1 MYPIK
6 SKCTIYDRSFVD
18 DLHPYDITVDVPINK
33 DDSSKFNIRYSI
45 EKGFAYTPIN
55 IRADD
60 PLRRITNDSPVVEDT
75 YDVWRPIIFKEHMSD
90 WSQTTREIINQEAII
105 TPRLGIEDY
114 ITFKPSFKSWEIIQ
128 ESNST
133 LIPNPAMMSID
144 FMISPVT
151 TSSIPVYGIMG
162 WFKDSDK
169 SPSFT
174 DFNLEFFPNGS
185 RLIYKGPTKTHPTR
199 PTYALIKDKEYIKL
213 SNSKVLLIQDA
224 NNRSKFTTDKIEF
237 KQDLSIDIDILT
249 SFLTVELKN
258 TPIKFCLSTDKLDG
272 IERNSSTSYIQ
283 RRHWISNGDHYSYFL
298 GPLDRD
304 QSYDNNTI
312 SRSYISPC
320 LYHKY
325 RNIYNILY
333 SSTVESCRFLNSLAI
348 TRRLHKIS
356 QALATS
362 PLTDGVT
369 SRLLLDRRIINYV
382 INFLSLE
389 TDFSNVGH
397 NLSNK
402 KASQYTYVEE
412 ADSLYILLTN
422 IFRRLRDMELTNGV
436 NLSSAFTS
444 QLSHKTLSNN
454 YIYNKTTLFQKLLSK
469 YGASLRIKD
478 KEVKLLFREIL
489 DQNSIF
495 INQPIRNLCDR
506 TSKGTSNQAWYNFYN
521 NQSIQLG
528 STLVSTSI
536 KPTTVGLNQGGNQV
550 IFDGYSLI
558 NVGNTG
564 KDDIVIPLLD
574 VYKDV
579 TNKFSISAGSD
590 IVVNLA
596 DSQPIQNF
604 AIDRLG
610 VIGISFNPDASYL
623 WETISGPCARFTD
636 YNRDIYRQIKFS
648 QSTEHDPDVY
658 IYEIG
663 RYEFRLTVS
672 TKFITLTD
680 TKVVWV
686 VDDNNYYELRQTDS
700 SAYKAPAS
708 IGSDKDLLVTGRFA
722 RNISYDPLYL
732 KIMCPNLA
740 QVAITD
746 GLFWPIKTD
755 CSIGIAGKIGS
766 TDNQI
771 FPSANLGGNYRFKFP
786 KSSNPTFSQAYLT
799 LGYFPGNTTMK
810 LEFIILENMR
820 SNKPKCSQC
829 LSFHDNLLISDKL
842 SYIRKLGPSDRIDLL
857 SLPST
862 LDKAIKIFVIG
873 SKGGEW
879 VEGNSRIIT
888 TYEYPEITTDPKFA
902 PPIKSYGGYSRE
914 IVQSLFEGKSVFLGQ
929 GVDSFSLKHVGGNEA
944 PFSNFG
950 QPITPLLGY
959 NLPSITGHNLKEEVD
974 PRIFFADQPIKED
987 GSNKY
992 KICHMVP
999 FRGHA
1004 LKDYHNSFT
1013 KGCFHPSS
1021 GWLDTDIPEFKHLNN
1036 KSSVLKFSPGHRDT
1050 FRLVG
1055 AGFNTL
1061 KSLEYVDKKSFP
1073 QFRYKPGDR
1082 TTNGNIDKTTKITY
1096 KSTISL
1102 NIDNRVALPEPI
1114 KGEKPE
1120 AFRARSQPR
1129 ELSDHDV
1136 NHGYR
1141 FLNEGIRNN
1150 YNDEYNVTTNMDNKT
1165 SVDCDNN
1172 TIISYTFPVRG
1183 KTFVPEDNKGAGILQ
1198 DSDLEARTIEDIEI
1212 KLNFLNYINTQDLI
1226 IWLDVDVCA
1235 AEAARINQEG
1245 NPDPM
1250 RAERKGFR
1258 NEHLTDGG
1266 MGSTLKEHEFF
1277 INSFVEGRGYDTHQN
1292 TFFRTYLSGLIDINT
1307 PGKIERHLLY
1317 DWKND
1322 LANKDV
1328 KTKFRLVLLNQ
1339 EYVQNNGYNFNLSF
1353 SDHASKNTVP
1363 SNDNTT
1369 TLLKRFDEKDAHAR
1383 YCYSDLRT
1391 EEMGVDVISH
1401 SRQSVDSIHLL
1412 PSKKGMAN
1420 LSNNEN
1426 LSHAQAMT
1434 NSNIPMKYASF
1445 AKFRDLKLFG
1455 AQGTGTTFTL
1465 NIAVVGQS
1473 IDMSAQDNIKD
1484 NDLLSGL
1491 KSTKVK
1497 KESDSINNSLC
1508 SWELILHTKPI
1519 KGFIDKDSLGLIK
1532 YGSEP
1537 NIPGY
1542 NFKCDFKDSK
1552 YLIPPVNIN
1561 APNTYSNDM
1570 SVCTMNS
1577 SIDGTY
1583 NTLHKTPNTS
1593 LKLAERITAI
1603 LSVVLRDIVLSF
1615 GFVWGFD
1622 IAYKGLFDLFKDK
1635 RIAESVDNSN
1645 SMVDKADYNT
1655 FGFGSGEKVLIN
1667 VRKKPYEYDN
1677 FGDINDLLW
1686 YTMEATIFKYK
1697 NTKILKNNRY
1707 SMVKN
1712 KYHIF
1717 SIYKAEYYDQ
1727 NYKVVYI
1734 EGKRLG
1740 YILQNKKSIIVAD
1753 NDLNIFQKIYE
1764 TIKATPPNAPGR
1776 IKQEIFTDEQL
1787 EYLYRAGFS
1796 SDDFDGG
1803 GPEKDSKITIPYNV
1817 ITYDR
1822 VINEINYLKP
1832 PTIIKESTLLKV
1844 PKEWLVLSL
1853 TKTFKEDSGR
1863 KDKDGLIIYY
1873 TLTKKIVLHQQATR
1887 VVVPNTNTITLC
1899 RRAIDIENPEQ
1910 LTCAPM
1916 GLEKG
1921 GANNKIPEISHSA
1934 FGEGAYGNGSPFID
1948 PSILSSIPRYN
1959 RLDNIYEIFNNHEN
1973 DRLKYLDM
1981 SYYNVSDGS
1990 KASKET
1996 KGYVKGYPWS
2006 LSDNPEIFLT
2016 ENNYN
2021 LFIDKYKK
2029 IYPRSETDISKS
2041 LLEIK
2046 ETLSKISNIQKSN
2059 YSYID
2064 LVFEDKDIEEFKSI
2078 NFTEA
2083 KNIPYT
2089 ISIAGDYV
2097 EHVPIKRGEAL
2108 LEDKKEL
2115 EAREK
2120 NILYL
2125 RSRLDVINKTISDL
2139 KNQYNLLPPDPIE
2152 CYAKII
2158 DGTKENR
2165 DLFGGQKPLPVCQ
2178 QRNIKK
2184 KLLAEYRNKNDILSI
2199 YEREVTRKQDDKNA
2213 IETILKKEKALP
2225 YLEPKGLNSTEYNS
2239 LNDDVYW
2246 INIDPKQGCSLAYE
2260 ELPKIL
2266 KKIIYKCNG
2275 VVGLEIDPDAINICP
2290 RRVDSVILEN
2300 SDATFINNGDKFEY
2314 TIDDTK
2320 IDDWKNYYQ
2329 EKYKIKF
2336 DQWEEFIVSKKFFIN
2351 TNGPR
2356 DTLVEATEYYDIL
2369 KEPESKYSIGEGVLV
2384 NKDGSIIDNRVYN
2397 KFNLNDI
2404 SNIDVKFKI
2413 IPRKIKHIDNHYTRN
2428 IITTIGSTI
2437 KGIDGVG
2444 NSGGRVYNE
2453 MEQWICY
2460 DPRTMKV
2467 TATTDYLKVQN
2478 EMIFRSYFSSV
2489 DGIEHKYPVFDSVE
2503 PWEMIPYEYKL
2514 D

>member
-33 DDSSKFNIRYSI
+33 DDTSKFNIRYSI
-45 EKGFAYTPIN
+45 ENGFAYTPIN
-55 IRADD
+55 IDVTD
-60 PLRRITNDSPVVEDT
+60 PLRRITNDSPGLEDT
-75 YDVWRPIIFKEHMSD
+75 YDVWRPIIFKEYMSD
-90 WSQTTREIINQEAII
+90 WSQRTREIINQEAII

-114 ITFKPSFKSWEIIQ
+114 ITFKPSFKSWEIIE

-133 LIPNPAMMSID
+133 RDPNPAMMSID

-185 RLIYKGPTKTHPTR
+185 RLIYKGPTKTIPTD

-237 KQDLSIDIDILT
+237 KQHRSIDIDFLT
-249 SFLTVELKN
+249 SFLTVEGKN

-272 IERNSSTSYIQ
+272 IESNSSTSYIQ

-304 QSYDNNTI
+304 QSYDNDTI

-382 INFLSLE
+382 INFLKLG
-389 TDFSNVGH
+389 TDVAAASEIT
-397 NLSNK
+397 NK
-402 KASQYTYVEE
+402 APKYTYVEE

-422 IFRRLRDMELTNGV
+422 IFRRLRNMELTNGV

-478 KEVKLLFREIL
+478 KEVKLVFRKTL

-528 STLVSTSI
+528 STLVATSI
-536 KPTTVGLNQGGNQV
+536 KPTTVANQV
-550 IFDGYSLI
+550 ILDGYSFI
-558 NVGNTG
+558 NVGNTEKVG
-564 KDDIVIPLLD
+564 IVIPLLD

-610 VIGISFNPDASYL
+610 FITSIGFNPDASYL
-623 WETISGPCARFTD
+623 WEKISGPCARFTD
-636 YNRDIYRQIKFS
+636 YNRDIYRQIRFF
-648 QSTEHDPDVY
+648 QSTQHDPDVY

-686 VDDNNYYELRQTDS
+686 VDDNNYYELRQTGT
-700 SAYKAPAS
+700 AFKAPAS

-755 CSIGIAGKIGS
+755 CSIGISGKIGS

-771 FPSANLGGNYRFKFP
+771 FPSANLGGNYRFKFN
-786 KSSNPTFSQAYLT
+786 KSSNPTFSTASLT

-842 SYIRKLGPSDRIDLL
+842 SYTRKLGRSDSISLL
-857 SLPST
+857 SLPAT
-862 LDKAIKIFVIG
+862 LDKPKQIFVIG
-873 SKGGEW
+873 PKGGEW

-888 TYEYPEITTDPKFA
+888 TYEYPEITTDPTFA
-902 PPIKSYGGYSRE
+902 PLIKAFGGYSEKE
-914 IVQSLFEGKSVFLGQ
+914 IGTLLEHTQFINTSNLGT
-929 GVDSFSLKHVGGNEA
+929 FPTPIIGGN
-944 PFSNFG
+944 
-950 QPITPLLGY
+950 
-959 NLPSITGHNLKEEVD
+959 LPPITGHNLREEIDYAVNV
-974 PRIFFADQPIKED
+974 PNNAPNSLKTNIH
-987 GSNKY
+987 

-999 FRGHA
+999 YRGHI
-1004 LKDYHNSFT
+1004 LKDHHNSFT
-1013 KGCFHPSS
+1013 KGCFHPSL
-1021 GWLDTDIPEFKHLNN
+1021 GWLDTAIPEFSKFNN

-1073 QFRYKPGDR
+1073 QFRYKPGDG
-1082 TTNGNIDKTTKITY
+1082 TTDGNIDKTTKITY

-1120 AFRARSQPR
+1120 AFFARSQPR

-1141 FLNEGIRNN
+1141 FLNEGFRNN

-1183 KTFVPEDNKGAGILQ
+1183 KTFVPEDNKGAGFLQ

-1250 RAERKGFR
+1250 RAERKSFR
-1258 NEHLTDGG
+1258 NEDLNDGG
-1266 MGSTLKEHEFF
+1266 MGSTLSNHESF
-1277 INSFVEGRGYDTHQN
+1277 INSFVEGRGYDTRQN
-1292 TFFRTYLSGLIDINT
+1292 TFFKEYLKGLIDINT

-1369 TLLKRFDEKDAHAR
+1369 TLLKKFAKNDAPAQ
-1383 YCYSDLRT
+1383 YCMVDLQT
-1391 EEMGVDVISH
+1391 EEMGVDVVSH

-1420 LSNNEN
+1420 LTNNDN

-1455 AQGTGTTFTL
+1455 AQGAGTRFTL

-1561 APNTYSNDM
+1561 APNTYSNNM

-1583 NTLHKTPNTS
+1583 NTLHKTPDTS
-1593 LKLAERITAI
+1593 LKFAERITAI
-1603 LSVVLRDIVLSF
+1603 LARVVLEVVLTF
-1615 GFVWGFD
+1615 GFSWGFD
-1622 IAYKGLFDLFKDK
+1622 TAYKGLFDMFKDK

-1667 VRKKPYEYDN
+1667 VRKKPYEYAN

-1712 KYHIF
+1712 RYHIF
-1717 SIYKAEYYDQ
+1717 SIYKGEYYSQ
-1727 NYKVVYI
+1727 NYKLAYI

-1740 YILQNKKSIIVAD
+1740 CILQNKKSIIVAD

-1764 TIKATPPNAPGR
+1764 TAPGP
-1776 IKQEIFTDEQL
+1776 ITQEIFTNEQL

-1796 SDDFDGG
+1796 SADFDGG
-1803 GPEKDSKITIPYNV
+1803 GPEGDSKITILDNV

-1822 VINEINYLKP
+1822 GINEINYLIKH
-1832 PTIIKESTLLKV
+1832 PTVIKESTLLKV
-1844 PKEWLVLSL
+1844 PKEWLVLTL
-1853 TKTFKEDSGR
+1853 TKTFKVNSER
-1863 KDKDGLIIYY
+1863 KNQFGQDIYN
-1873 TLTKKIVLHQQATR
+1873 TFTKKIVLQEQATR
-1887 VVVPNTNTITLC
+1887 AFVPNTNTITLF
-1899 RRAIDIENPEQ
+1899 RRAIDIENPDEV
-1910 LTCAPM
+1910 TCAPM

-1921 GANNKIPEISHSA
+1921 GTNNKIPEILHSA

-1973 DRLKYLDM
+1973 DRLKYLEM
-1981 SYYNVSDGS
+1981 QYLNRDGS
-1990 KASKET
+1990 ENRDIAPT
-1996 KGYVKGYPWS
+1996 QANVKGYPWS

-2021 LFIDKYKK
+2021 LFISKFYKRST
-2029 IYPRSETDISKS
+2029 RSETDISKS

-2046 ETLSKISNIQKSN
+2046 EALSKISNIQKSN

-2064 LVFEDKDIEEFKSI
+2064 LVFEDKDIEMFNKKIDFNDSKGAYNVSI
-2078 NFTEA
+2078 
-2083 KNIPYT
+2083 K
-2089 ISIAGDYV
+2089 GDYI
-2097 EHVPIKRGEAL
+2097 EHIPIKRGEAL
-2108 LEDKKEL
+2108 LDDTQEL

-2120 NILYL
+2120 NVLYL
-2125 RSRLDVINKTISDL
+2125 RSRLDIINKTISDL

-2158 DGTKENR
+2158 DGSKENR
-2165 DLFGGQKPLPVCQ
+2165 NDFGGQKRLPVCS
-2178 QRNIKK
+2178 QRDIKK
-2184 KLLAEYRNKNDILSI
+2184 KLLAEYRNKNDVLSI

-2213 IETILKKEKALP
+2213 IQTILKKEKALP
-2225 YLEPKGLNSTEYNS
+2225 YLEPKVLNSTEYNS

-2275 VVGLEIDPDAINICP
+2275 VVGLEIDLDAINICP
-2290 RRVDSVILEN
+2290 RRVDSAVREN

-2320 IDDWKNYYQ
+2320 IDDLKNYYQ
-2329 EKYKIKF
+2329 QKYKIKF

-2369 KEPESKYSIGEGVLV
+2369 KEPESKYSIGGGALV
-2384 NKDGSIIDNRVYN
+2384 NKDGSRIDNRVYN

-2413 IPRKIKHIDNHYTRN
+2413 IPRKIKHIDKHYTRN
-2428 IITTIGSTI
+2428 IITSIGSTI
-2437 KGIDGVG
+2437 KGIAGVG

-2453 MEQWICY
+2453 MEQWVCY
-2460 DPRTMKV
+2460 DPRSMKF
-2467 TATTDYLKVQN
+2467 TPTTDYLKVQN

-2489 DGIEHKYPVFDSVE
+2489 DGIEHKYPLFDSLE

-2514 D
+2514 E

>member
-33 DDSSKFNIRYSI
+33 DDTSKFNIRYSI
-45 EKGFAYTPIN
+45 EENTFISTPIN

-185 RLIYKGPTKTHPTR
+185 RLIYKGPTKTIPTH

-237 KQDLSIDIDILT
+237 KQDRSIDINILT
-249 SFLTVELKN
+249 SFLTVELQN

-333 SSTVESCRFLNSLAI
+333 SSTVESCKFTNSLAI

-402 KASQYTYVEE
+402 KAASQYTYVEE

-422 IFRRLRDMELTNGV
+422 IFRRLRNMELTNGV

-478 KEVKLLFREIL
+478 KEVKLVFRKIL

-528 STLVSTSI
+528 STLVATSI
-536 KPTTVGLNQGGNQV
+536 KPTTVANQV
-550 IFDGYSLI
+550 ILDGYSFI
-558 NVGNTG
+558 NVGNTEKVG
-564 KDDIVIPLLD
+564 IVIPLLD
-574 VYKDV
+574 AYKDV

-596 DSQPIQNF
+596 DSQPIKNF

-610 VIGISFNPDASYL
+610 FITSIGFNPDASYL

-636 YNRDIYRQIKFS
+636 YNRDIYRQIRFS
-648 QSTEHDPDVY
+648 QSTQHDPEVY

-686 VDDNNYYELRQTDS
+686 VDDNNYYELRQAGTY
-700 SAYKAPAS
+700 YKAPAS

-771 FPSANLGGNYRFKFP
+771 FPSANLGGNYRFKFN
-786 KSSNPTFSQAYLT
+786 KSSNPTFSATSLT
-799 LGYFPGNTTMK
+799 LGYYPGNTTMK

-820 SNKPKCSQC
+820 SNKPECSQC
-829 LSFHDNLLISDKL
+829 LSFYDNLLISDKL
-842 SYIRKLGPSDRIDLL
+842 SYTRKLGRSDRISLL
-857 SLPST
+857 SLPAT
-862 LDKAIKIFVIG
+862 LNKIG
-873 SKGGEW
+873 S
-879 VEGNSRIIT
+879 SIPT
-888 TYEYPEITTDPKFA
+888 TDYEYPEITTDPTFA
-902 PPIKSYGGYSRE
+902 PLIKAFGGYSEKE
-914 IVQSLFEGKSVFLGQ
+914 IGTLLEHTQFINTSNLGT
-929 GVDSFSLKHVGGNEA
+929 FPTPIIGGN
-944 PFSNFG
+944 
-950 QPITPLLGY
+950 
-959 NLPSITGHNLKEEVD
+959 LPPITGHNLREEIDYAVNV
-974 PRIFFADQPIKED
+974 PNNAPNSLKTNIH
-987 GSNKY
+987 

-999 FRGHA
+999 YRGHI

-1021 GWLDTDIPEFKHLNN
+1021 GWLDTAIPEFSKLNN

-1073 QFRYKPGDR
+1073 QFRYKPGDE
-1082 TTNGNIDKTTKITY
+1082 TSNGSIDKTTKITY

-1120 AFRARSQPR
+1120 AYIARSQPR

-1141 FLNEGIRNN
+1141 FLNEGFRNN

-1183 KTFVPEDNKGAGILQ
+1183 KTFVPEDNKGAGFLQ

-1277 INSFVEGRGYDTHQN
+1277 TN
-1292 TFFRTYLSGLIDINT
+1292 TFLEGIGDDTSPKTYFKEYLKGLIDINT

-1369 TLLKRFDEKDAHAR
+1369 TLNKIFAKNTNAAIRCREGSITK
-1383 YCYSDLRT
+1383 
-1391 EEMGVDVISH
+1391 EMGVDIVSH
-1401 SRQSVDSIHLL
+1401 SRQSVDSICLL
-1412 PSKKGMAN
+1412 PSKKGLTA
-1420 LSNNEN
+1420 LSENEN

-1455 AQGTGTTFTL
+1455 AQGTGTRFTL

-1519 KGFIDKDSLGLIK
+1519 KRFIDKDSLGLIK

-1537 NIPGY
+1537 DIPGY
-1542 NFKCDFKDSK
+1542 NFKCDFTDSK

-1561 APNTYSNDM
+1561 APDTYSNNM

-1583 NTLHKTPNTS
+1583 NTLHKTPDTS
-1593 LKLAERITAI
+1593 LKFAERITAI
-1603 LSVVLRDIVLSF
+1603 LARVVLEVVLTF
-1615 GFVWGFD
+1615 GFSWGFD
-1622 IAYKGLFDLFKDK
+1622 TAYKGLFDMFKDK

-1667 VRKKPYEYDN
+1667 VRKKPYEYAN

-1707 SMVKN
+1707 SMIKN
-1712 KYHIF
+1712 RYHIF
-1717 SIYKAEYYDQ
+1717 SIYKIEDYDTSR
-1727 NYKVVYI
+1727 NSGDVVVYI
-1734 EGKRLG
+1734 EGKRLKF
-1740 YILQNKKSIIVAD
+1740 ILDTPSMIIAD
-1753 NDLNIFQKIYE
+1753 NDLNLMQTIHKAGGKVTKDMLTNEQLDYLSKDGISLGEKTIISIDTANIEQYRPEMIFNYIRYQ
-1764 TIKATPPNAPGR
+1764 PGR
-1776 IKQEIFTDEQL
+1776 GAQVITKDKKLFTD
-1787 EYLYRAGFS
+1787 
-1796 SDDFDGG
+1796 
-1803 GPEKDSKITIPYNV
+1803 
-1817 ITYDR
+1817 
-1822 VINEINYLKP
+1822 INKPATVLKLP
-1832 PTIIKESTLLKV
+1832 KPWSILK
-1844 PKEWLVLSL
+1844 L
-1853 TKTFKEDSGR
+1853 
-1863 KDKDGLIIYY
+1863 
-1873 TLTKKIVLHQQATR
+1873 TLTDTVKVRSILTDELEDEVKVRSVELSKRATR
-1887 VVVPNTNTITLC
+1887 VVVPNMNTIILF
-1899 RRAIDIENPEQ
+1899 RSAIDIENPDEG
-1910 LTCAPM
+1910 TCAPM

-1921 GANNKIPEISHSA
+1921 GTNNKIPEILHSA

-2158 DGTKENR
+2158 DGSKENR
-2165 DLFGGQKPLPVCQ
+2165 DLFGEQKPLPVCQ
-2178 QRNIKK
+2178 QRDIKK
-2184 KLLAEYRNKNDILSI
+2184 KLLAEYRNKNDVLSI
-2199 YEREVTRKQDDKNA
+2199 YEREVTRKVDDKNG

-2225 YLEPKGLNSTEYNS
+2225 YLEPKALNSTEYNS

-2266 KKIIYKCNG
+2266 KKVIYKCNG
-2275 VVGLEIDPDAINICP
+2275 LVGLEIDLDAINICP
-2290 RRVDSVILEN
+2290 RRVDSSVREN

-2314 TIDDTK
+2314 IIDDTK
-2320 IDDWKNYYQ
+2320 IDDLKNYYQ
-2329 EKYKIKF
+2329 QKYKIKF

-2369 KEPESKYSIGEGVLV
+2369 KEPESKYSIGGGALV
-2384 NKDGSIIDNRVYN
+2384 NKDGSRIDNRVYN

-2428 IITTIGSTI
+2428 IITSIGSTI
-2437 KGIDGVG
+2437 KGIAGVG

-2453 MEQWICY
+2453 MEQWVCY
-2460 DPRTMKV
+2460 DPRSMKF
-2467 TATTDYLKVQN
+2467 TPTTDYLKVQN

-2514 D
+2514 E

>member
-18 DLHPYDITVDVPINK
+18 DLRPYDIT
-33 DDSSKFNIRYSI
+33 DDPGNFNLRYSI
-45 EKGFAYTPIN
+45 EKGFASTPIV
-55 IRADD
+55 IRQSPSAGDL
-60 PLRRITNDSPVVEDT
+60 LRYITNYSPTLEDT
-75 YDVWRPIIFKEHMSD
+75 YDVWRPIIFKENMSN
-90 WSQTTREIINQEAII
+90 WSQMTREIINQEAII

-185 RLIYKGPTKTHPTR
+185 RLIYRGPIIIHPTI
-199 PTYALIKDKEYIKL
+199 PTQTLITDKEYIKL

-224 NNRSKFTTDKIEF
+224 NNRSKFTTGKIEF
-237 KQDLSIDIDILT
+237 KQDRAIDIDTLI
-249 SFLTVELKN
+249 SVVKELKK
-258 TPIKFCLSTDKLDG
+258 TSIKFCLSTDKLDG
-272 IERNSSTSYIQ
+272 IESNSSTSNIQ

-304 QSYDNNTI
+304 QSYDNDTI

-382 INFLSLE
+382 TNFLKLG
-389 TDFSNVGH
+389 TDVAAASEIT
-397 NLSNK
+397 NK
-402 KASQYTYVEE
+402 APKYTYVEE
-412 ADSLYILLTN
+412 ADSLYILMTN

-478 KEVKLLFREIL
+478 KEVKLVFKEIL

-528 STLVSTSI
+528 STLVATSI

-558 NVGNTG
+558 NVRDTG
-564 KDDIVIPLLD
+564 KKGIVIPLLD

-596 DSQPIQNF
+596 DSQPIKNF
-604 AIDRLG
+604 AIDRVG
-610 VIGISFNPDASYL
+610 TITSIVNPDASYL
-623 WETISGPCARFTD
+623 WEKISGPCARFTD
-636 YNRDIYRQIKFS
+636 YNRDIYRQIRFS
-648 QSTEHDPDVY
+648 QSTEHDPEVY

-686 VDDNNYYELRQTDS
+686 VDDNNYYELRQAGTY
-700 SAYKAPAS
+700 YKAPAS
-708 IGSDKDLLVTGRFA
+708 MGADKDLLVPTPARFA

-771 FPSANLGGNYRFKFP
+771 FPSANLGGNYRFKFD
-786 KSSNPTFSQAYLT
+786 KSSNPIFSPAYLT

-810 LEFIILENMR
+810 LDFIVLENMR

-842 SYIRKLGPSDRIDLL
+842 SYIRKLGSSDSISLL
-857 SLPST
+857 SLPAT
-862 LDKAIKIFVIG
+862 LRPIT
-873 SKGGEW
+873 
-879 VEGNSRIIT
+879 IT
-888 TYEYPEITTDPKFA
+888 TYQYPDITTDPKFA

-914 IVQSLFEGKSVFLGQ
+914 IVESLFEGKTVFLGQ
-929 GVDSFSLKHVGGNEA
+929 GVDPFSLKHVGGNDA
-944 PFSNFG
+944 PYSNFG
-950 QPITPLLGY
+950 QPITPLIGY
-959 NLPSITGHNLKEEVD
+959 NLPSITGHNLREEIDYAVNV
-974 PRIFFADQPIKED
+974 PDQPIKED

-999 FRGHA
+999 SRGHA
-1004 LKDYHNSFT
+1004 LKDYHHSFT

-1021 GWLDTDIPEFKHLNN
+1021 GWLDTAIPEFSKLNN

-1073 QFRYKPGDR
+1073 QFRYKPGDE
-1082 TTNGNIDKTTKITY
+1082 TSNGNEDKTPKITY

-1114 KGEKPE
+1114 KGEKAE
-1120 AFRARSQPR
+1120 AYIARSQPR

-1198 DSDLEARTIEDIEI
+1198 DADLEARTIEDIEI

-1277 INSFVEGRGYDTHQN
+1277 TN
-1292 TFFRTYLSGLIDINT
+1292 TFLEGIGDDTSPKTYFKEYLKGLIDINT

-1322 LANKDV
+1322 LANKEV

-1339 EYVQNNGYNFNLSF
+1339 EYVQNNGYNFNLLF

-1369 TLLKRFDEKDAHAR
+1369 TLNKIFAKNTNAAIRCREGSITK
-1383 YCYSDLRT
+1383 
-1391 EEMGVDVISH
+1391 EMGVDIVSH
-1401 SRQSVDSIHLL
+1401 SRQSVDSICLL
-1412 PSKKGMAN
+1412 PSKKGLTA
-1420 LSNNEN
+1420 LSENEN

-1455 AQGTGTTFTL
+1455 AQGTGTRFTL

-1570 SVCTMNS
+1570 SICIMNS
-1577 SIDGTY
+1577 SIDGT
-1583 NTLHKTPNTS
+1583 NNILHKTPSNSTRDA
-1593 LKLAERITAI
+1593 LKL
-1603 LSVVLRDIVLSF
+1603 VLIISNSF
-1615 GFVWGFD
+1615 IGIFLASMGIGSTSQAFQP
-1622 IAYKGLFDLFKDK
+1622 LFDFFKNK
-1635 RIAESVDNSN
+1635 KIAESVDNSN

-1667 VRKKPYEYDN
+1667 VRKRNEDVAN

-1707 SMVKN
+1707 SMIKN
-1712 KYHIF
+1712 RYHIF
-1717 SIYKAEYYDQ
+1717 SIYKIEDYDTSR
-1727 NYKVVYI
+1727 NSGDVVVYI
-1734 EGKRLG
+1734 EGKRLKF
-1740 YILQNKKSIIVAD
+1740 ILDTPSMIIAD
-1753 NDLNIFQKIYE
+1753 NDLNLIQTIHKAGGQVTKDMLTNEQLDYLSKEGILLGENTIISIDTANIEQYRPEMIFNYIRYQ
-1764 TIKATPPNAPGR
+1764 PGR
-1776 IKQEIFTDEQL
+1776 GAQ
-1787 EYLYRAGFS
+1787 
-1796 SDDFDGG
+1796 
-1803 GPEKDSKITIPYNV
+1803 V
-1817 ITYDR
+1817 IT
-1822 VINEINYLKP
+1822 
-1832 PTIIKESTLLKV
+1832 
-1844 PKEWLVLSL
+1844 
-1853 TKTFKEDSGR
+1853 
-1863 KDKDGLIIYY
+1863 KDKKLFTNINKPATVLKLPKSWSILKL
-1873 TLTKKIVLHQQATR
+1873 TLTDKAEVRSVELSKRATR
-1887 VVVPNTNTITLC
+1887 VVVPNMNTIILF
-1899 RRAIDIENPEQ
+1899 RSAIDIENPDEG
-1910 LTCAPM
+1910 TCAPM

-1921 GANNKIPEISHSA
+1921 GTNNKIPEILHSA

-1981 SYYNVSDGS
+1981 SYYDIRNGS

-2029 IYPRSETDISKS
+2029 IYTRSETDISKS

-2059 YSYID
+2059 YTYID
-2064 LVFEDKDIEEFKSI
+2064 LVFEDNDIEQFNSIGFTDISEFRPLSI
-2078 NFTEA
+2078 
-2083 KNIPYT
+2083 KPY
-2089 ISIAGDYV
+2089 IVSIAGDYI
-2097 EHVPIKRGEAL
+2097 EHIPIKRGEAL
-2108 LEDKKEL
+2108 LDDTQEL

-2125 RSRLDVINKTISDL
+2125 RSRLDYINKTISDL

-2158 DGTKENR
+2158 DGSKENR

-2178 QRNIKK
+2178 QRDIKK
-2184 KLLAEYRNKNDILSI
+2184 RLLAEYRNKNDVLSI
-2199 YEREVTRKQDDKNA
+2199 YEREVTRKVDDKNG

-2225 YLEPKGLNSTEYNS
+2225 YLEPKALNSTEYNS

-2275 VVGLEIDPDAINICP
+2275 VVGFEIDPDAINICP
-2290 RRVDSVILEN
+2290 RRVDSAVREN

-2329 EKYKIKF
+2329 QKYKIKF
-2336 DQWEEFIVSKKFFIN
+2336 DQWQEFIVSKKFFIN

-2369 KEPESKYSIGEGVLV
+2369 KEPESKYSIGGGTLV
-2384 NKDGSIIDNRVYN
+2384 NKDGSRIDNRVYN

-2428 IITTIGSTI
+2428 IITSIGSTI
-2437 KGIDGVG
+2437 KGIAGVG
-2444 NSGGRVYNE
+2444 NSGGRIYNE

-2460 DPRTMKV
+2460 DPRSMKV

-2489 DGIEHKYPVFDSVE
+2489 DGIEHKYPLFDSVE

-2514 D
+2514 E

>member
-33 DDSSKFNIRYSI
+33 DDTSKFNIRYSI
-45 EKGFAYTPIN
+45 EENTFISTPIN

-185 RLIYKGPTKTHPTR
+185 RLIYKGPTKTIPTH

-237 KQDLSIDIDILT
+237 KQDRSIDINILT
-249 SFLTVELKN
+249 SFLTVELQN

-333 SSTVESCRFLNSLAI
+333 SSTVESCKFTNSLAI

-402 KASQYTYVEE
+402 KAASQYTYVEE

-422 IFRRLRDMELTNGV
+422 IFRRLRNMELTNGV

-478 KEVKLLFREIL
+478 KEVKLVFRKIL

-528 STLVSTSI
+528 STLVATSI
-536 KPTTVGLNQGGNQV
+536 KPTTVANQV
-550 IFDGYSLI
+550 ILDGYSFI
-558 NVGNTG
+558 NVGNTEKVG
-564 KDDIVIPLLD
+564 IVIPLLD
-574 VYKDV
+574 AYKDV

-596 DSQPIQNF
+596 DSQPIKNF

-610 VIGISFNPDASYL
+610 FITSIGFNPDASYL

-636 YNRDIYRQIKFS
+636 YNRDIYRQIRFS
-648 QSTEHDPDVY
+648 QSTQHDPEVY

-686 VDDNNYYELRQTDS
+686 VDDNNYYELRQAGTY
-700 SAYKAPAS
+700 YKAPAS

-771 FPSANLGGNYRFKFP
+771 FPSANLGGNYRFKFN
-786 KSSNPTFSQAYLT
+786 KSSNPTFSATSLT
-799 LGYFPGNTTMK
+799 LGYYPGNTTMK

-820 SNKPKCSQC
+820 SNKPECSQC
-829 LSFHDNLLISDKL
+829 LSFYDNLLISDKL
-842 SYIRKLGPSDRIDLL
+842 SYTRKLGRSDRISLL
-857 SLPST
+857 SLPAT
-862 LDKAIKIFVIG
+862 LNKIG
-873 SKGGEW
+873 S
-879 VEGNSRIIT
+879 SIPT
-888 TYEYPEITTDPKFA
+888 TDYEYPEITTDPTFA
-902 PPIKSYGGYSRE
+902 PLIKAFGGYSEKE
-914 IVQSLFEGKSVFLGQ
+914 IGTLLEHTQFINTSNLGT
-929 GVDSFSLKHVGGNEA
+929 FPTPIIGGN
-944 PFSNFG
+944 
-950 QPITPLLGY
+950 
-959 NLPSITGHNLKEEVD
+959 LPPITGHNLREEIDYAVNV
-974 PRIFFADQPIKED
+974 PNNAPNSLKTNIH
-987 GSNKY
+987 

-999 FRGHA
+999 YRGHI
-1004 LKDYHNSFT
+1004 LKDHHNSFT

-1021 GWLDTDIPEFKHLNN
+1021 GWLDTAIPEFSKLNN

-1073 QFRYKPGDR
+1073 QFRYKPGDE
-1082 TTNGNIDKTTKITY
+1082 TSNGNEDKTPKITY

-1114 KGEKPE
+1114 KGEKAE
-1120 AFRARSQPR
+1120 AYIARSQPR

-1277 INSFVEGRGYDTHQN
+1277 TN
-1292 TFFRTYLSGLIDINT
+1292 TFLEGIGDDTSPKTYFKEYLKGLIDINT

-1369 TLLKRFDEKDAHAR
+1369 TLNKIFAKNTNAAIRCREGSITK
-1383 YCYSDLRT
+1383 
-1391 EEMGVDVISH
+1391 EMGVDIVSH
-1401 SRQSVDSIHLL
+1401 SRQSVDSICLL
-1412 PSKKGMAN
+1412 PSKKGLTA
-1420 LSNNEN
+1420 LSENEN

-1455 AQGTGTTFTL
+1455 AQGTGTRFTL

-1519 KGFIDKDSLGLIK
+1519 KRFIDKDSLGLIK

-1537 NIPGY
+1537 DIPGY
-1542 NFKCDFKDSK
+1542 NFKCDFTDSK

-1561 APNTYSNDM
+1561 APDTYSNNM

-1583 NTLHKTPNTS
+1583 NTLHKTPDTS
-1593 LKLAERITAI
+1593 LKFAERITAI
-1603 LSVVLRDIVLSF
+1603 LARVVLEVVLTF
-1615 GFVWGFD
+1615 GFSWGFD
-1622 IAYKGLFDLFKDK
+1622 TAYKGLFDMFKDK

-1667 VRKKPYEYDN
+1667 VRKKPYEYAN

-1707 SMVKN
+1707 SMIKN
-1712 KYHIF
+1712 RYHIF
-1717 SIYKAEYYDQ
+1717 SIYKIEDYDTSR
-1727 NYKVVYI
+1727 NSGYVVVYI
-1734 EGKRLG
+1734 EGKRLKF
-1740 YILQNKKSIIVAD
+1740 ILDTPSMIIAD
-1753 NDLNIFQKIYE
+1753 NDLNLMQTIHKAGGKVTKDMLTNEQLDYLSKDGISLGEKTIISIDTANIEQYRPEMIFNYIRYQ
-1764 TIKATPPNAPGR
+1764 PGR
-1776 IKQEIFTDEQL
+1776 GAQVITKDKKLFTD
-1787 EYLYRAGFS
+1787 
-1796 SDDFDGG
+1796 
-1803 GPEKDSKITIPYNV
+1803 
-1817 ITYDR
+1817 
-1822 VINEINYLKP
+1822 INKPATVLKLP
-1832 PTIIKESTLLKV
+1832 KPWSILK
-1844 PKEWLVLSL
+1844 L
-1853 TKTFKEDSGR
+1853 
-1863 KDKDGLIIYY
+1863 
-1873 TLTKKIVLHQQATR
+1873 TLTDTVKVRSILTDELEDEVKVRSVELSKRATR
-1887 VVVPNTNTITLC
+1887 VVVPNMNTIILF
-1899 RRAIDIENPEQ
+1899 RSAIDIENPDEG
-1910 LTCAPM
+1910 TCAPM

-1921 GANNKIPEISHSA
+1921 GTNNKIPEILHSA

-2158 DGTKENR
+2158 DGSKENR
-2165 DLFGGQKPLPVCQ
+2165 DLFGEQKPLPVCQ
-2178 QRNIKK
+2178 QRDIKK
-2184 KLLAEYRNKNDILSI
+2184 KLLAEYRNKNDVLSI
-2199 YEREVTRKQDDKNA
+2199 YEREVTRKVDDKNG

-2225 YLEPKGLNSTEYNS
+2225 YLEPKALNSTEYNS

-2266 KKIIYKCNG
+2266 KKVIYKCNG
-2275 VVGLEIDPDAINICP
+2275 LVGLEIDLDAINICP
-2290 RRVDSVILEN
+2290 RRVDSSVREN

-2314 TIDDTK
+2314 IIDDTK
-2320 IDDWKNYYQ
+2320 IDDLKNYYQ
-2329 EKYKIKF
+2329 QKYKIKF

-2369 KEPESKYSIGEGVLV
+2369 KEPESKYSIGGGALV
-2384 NKDGSIIDNRVYN
+2384 NKDGSRIDNRVYN

-2428 IITTIGSTI
+2428 IITSIGSTI
-2437 KGIDGVG
+2437 KGIAGVG

-2453 MEQWICY
+2453 MEQWVCY
-2460 DPRTMKV
+2460 DPRSMKF
-2467 TATTDYLKVQN
+2467 TPTTDYLKVQN

-2514 D
+2514 E

>member
-33 DDSSKFNIRYSI
+33 DDTSKFNIRYSI
-45 EKGFAYTPIN
+45 ENGFAYTPIN
-55 IRADD
+55 IDVTD
-60 PLRRITNDSPVVEDT
+60 PLRRITNDSPAVEDT
-75 YDVWRPIIFKEHMSD
+75 YDVWRPIIFKEYMSD
-90 WSQTTREIINQEAII
+90 WSQRTREIINQEAII

-128 ESNST
+128 EKSNST
-133 LIPNPAMMSID
+133 RDPNPAMMSID

-185 RLIYKGPTKTHPTR
+185 RLIYKGPTKTLPGR
-199 PTYALIKDKEYIKL
+199 PGYALIKDKEYIKL

-237 KQDLSIDIDILT
+237 KQHRSIDIDFLT
-249 SFLTVELKN
+249 SFLTVEEKN

-272 IERNSSTSYIQ
+272 IESNSSTSYIQ

-298 GPLDRD
+298 GPVDRD
-304 QSYDNNTI
+304 QSYNNDTI

-333 SSTVESCRFLNSLAI
+333 SSTVESCKFLNSLAI

-382 INFLSLE
+382 INFLKLG
-389 TDFSNVGH
+389 TDVAAASEIT
-397 NLSNK
+397 NK
-402 KASQYTYVEE
+402 APKYTYVEE

-478 KEVKLLFREIL
+478 KEVKLVFRKIL

-506 TSKGTSNQAWYNFYN
+506 TSKGTSNQNWYNFYN

-528 STLVSTSI
+528 STLVATSI

-558 NVGNTG
+558 NVRDTG
-564 KDDIVIPLLD
+564 KDNIVIPLLD

-596 DSQPIQNF
+596 DSQPIKNF

-610 VIGISFNPDASYL
+610 FITSIGFNPDASYL
-623 WETISGPCARFTD
+623 WEKISGPCARFTD
-636 YNRDIYRQIKFS
+636 YNRDIYRQIRFF
-648 QSTEHDPDVY
+648 QSTQHDPEVY

-686 VDDNNYYELRQTDS
+686 VDDNNYYERQTIDRH
-700 SAYKAPAS
+700 YQAPAS
-708 IGSDKDLLVTGRFA
+708 MGADKDLLVPTPARFA

-799 LGYFPGNTTMK
+799 LGYFPGNTTIK
-810 LEFIILENMR
+810 LDFIVLENMR
-820 SNKPKCSQC
+820 SNKPECSQC

-842 SYIRKLGPSDRIDLL
+842 SYIRKLGRSDSISLL
-857 SLPST
+857 SLPAT

-873 SKGGEW
+873 PKGGEW

-914 IVQSLFEGKSVFLGQ
+914 IVESLFEGKTVFVGQ
-929 GVDSFSLKHVGGNEA
+929 EVDPFSLKHVGGNEA
-944 PFSNFG
+944 PYSNFG

-974 PRIFFADQPIKED
+974 LGIFFADQPIKED

-1061 KSLEYVDKKSFP
+1061 KSLEYVDKKSYPF
-1073 QFRYKPGDR
+1073 YKYNPGDG
-1082 TTNGNIDKTTKITY
+1082 TTNGNIDKTPKITY

-1120 AFRARSQPR
+1120 AFFARSQPR

-1141 FLNEGIRNN
+1141 FLNEGFRNN

-1183 KTFVPEDNKGAGILQ
+1183 KTFVPEDNKGAGFLQ

-1250 RAERKGFR
+1250 RAERKSFR
-1258 NEHLTDGG
+1258 NEDLNDGG
-1266 MGSTLKEHEFF
+1266 MGSTLSNHESF
-1277 INSFVEGRGYDTHQN
+1277 INSFVEGRGDDTSPD
-1292 TFFRTYLSGLIDINT
+1292 TFFKEYLKGLIDINT

-1369 TLLKRFDEKDAHAR
+1369 TLLKRFAKNDAHAQ
-1383 YCYSDLRT
+1383 YCLPDNRT
-1391 EEMGVDVISH
+1391 KEMEVDVVSSH

-1455 AQGTGTTFTL
+1455 AQGAGTRFTL

-1570 SVCTMNS
+1570 SICIMNS
-1577 SIDGTY
+1577 SIDGTN
-1583 NTLHKTPNTS
+1583 NTLHKTPSNSTRDA
-1593 LKLAERITAI
+1593 LKLVLLVSNTFIGII
-1603 LSVVLRDIVLSF
+1603 LASMGIGSTSQAF
-1615 GFVWGFD
+1615 QP
-1622 IAYKGLFDLFKDK
+1622 LFDFFKNK

-1712 KYHIF
+1712 SYHIF
-1717 SIYKAEYYDQ
+1717 SIYKGEYYSQ
-1727 NYKVVYI
+1727 NYKVAYI

-1764 TIKATPPNAPGR
+1764 TAPGG
-1776 IKQEIFTDEQL
+1776 IKQEIFTNEQL

-1796 SDDFDGG
+1796 SADFDGG
-1803 GPEKDSKITIPYNV
+1803 GPEKDSKITISDNV

-1822 VINEINYLKP
+1822 GINEINYLIKH

-1853 TKTFKEDSGR
+1853 TKTFKVDSGE
-1863 KDKDGLIIYY
+1863 KDKFGAIIYK
-1873 TLTKKIVLHQQATR
+1873 TLTEKIVLQEQATR
-1887 VVVPNTNTITLC
+1887 AFVPNTNTITLFKKE
-1899 RRAIDIENPEQ
+1899 IDIENPDEG
-1910 LTCAPM
+1910 TCAPM

-1921 GANNKIPEISHSA
+1921 GTNNKIPEILHSA

-1973 DRLKYLDM
+1973 DRLKYLEM
-1981 SYYNVSDGS
+1981 QPLNRDGS
-1990 KASKET
+1990 ENRDIAPT
-1996 KGYVKGYPWS
+1996 RANVKGYPWS

-2029 IYPRSETDISKS
+2029 IYTRSETDISKS

-2064 LVFEDKDIEEFKSI
+2064 LVFEDTDIEMYKKIAFNDSSGGYNVSI
-2078 NFTEA
+2078 
-2083 KNIPYT
+2083 K
-2089 ISIAGDYV
+2089 GDYI
-2097 EHVPIKRGEAL
+2097 EHIPIKRGEAL
-2108 LEDKKEL
+2108 LDDRKEL

-2158 DGTKENR
+2158 DGSKENR
-2165 DLFGGQKPLPVCQ
+2165 DLFGGQKQLPVCQ

-2184 KLLAEYRNKNDILSI
+2184 KLLAEYRNKNDVLSI
-2199 YEREVTRKQDDKNA
+2199 YEREVTRKQDNRNG

-2275 VVGLEIDPDAINICP
+2275 VVGLEIDLDAINICP
-2290 RRVDSVILEN
+2290 RRVDSAVREN

-2329 EKYKIKF
+2329 QKYKIKF
-2336 DQWEEFIVSKKFFIN
+2336 DQWQEFIVSKKFFIN

-2369 KEPESKYSIGEGVLV
+2369 KEPESRYSIGEGTLV
-2384 NKDGSIIDNRVYN
+2384 NKDGSRIDNRVYN
-2397 KFNLNDI
+2397 KFNLNNI

-2413 IPRKIKHIDNHYTRN
+2413 IPRKIKHIDKHYTRN
-2428 IITTIGSTI
+2428 IITSIGSTI
-2437 KGIDGVG
+2437 KGIAGVG

-2489 DGIEHKYPVFDSVE
+2489 DGIEHKYPVFDSLE

-2514 D
+2514 E